1 MGEVMNTLKVMPENP
16 DVDLEQLKAAI
27 ADLVK
32 EPASLHAIEEEPIA
46 FGLVA
51 LNTMVIVEDG
61 EGGTDAIEAAIAEV
75 EAAIAELKADGTFD
89 AIIEKYISSK

>member
-32 EPASLHAIEEEPIA
+32 EPASL
-46 FGLVA
+46 
-51 LNTMVIVEDG
+51 NTMVIVEDG
-61 EGGTDAIEAAIAEV
+61 EGGTDAIEAAIAELEDVASV
-75 EAAIAELKADGTFD
+75 EVTATGRLM
-89 AIIEKYISSK
+89 

>member
-61 EGGTDAIEAAIAEV
+61 EGGTGPTEEAVIALADV
-75 EAAIAELKADGTFD
+75 ASAEITDSRRLM
-89 AIIEKYISSK
+89 

>member
-1 MGEVMNTLKVMPENP
+1 MIMGEVMNTLKVMPENP

-51 LNTMVIVEDG
+51 DG
-61 EGGTDAIEAAIAEV
+61 EGGTDAIEAAIAELEDVASV
-75 EAAIAELKADGTFD
+75 EVTATGRLM
-89 AIIEKYISSK
+89 

>member
-16 DVDLEQLKAAI
+16 DVDLEQLKA
-27 ADLVK
+27 
-32 EPASLHAIEEEPIA
+32 AIEEEPIA

-61 EGGTDAIEAAIAEV
+61 EGGTDAIEAAIAELEDVASV
-75 EAAIAELKADGTFD
+75 EVTATGRLM
-89 AIIEKYISSK
+89 

>member
-51 LNTMVIVEDG
+51 LNTMVIVEEG
-61 EGGTDAIEAAIAEV
+61 EGGTDAIEAAIAELEDVASV
-75 EAAIAELKADGTFD
+75 EVTATGRLM
-89 AIIEKYISSK
+89 

>member
-32 EPASLHAIEEEPIA
+32 EEPIA

-61 EGGTDAIEAAIAEV
+61 EGGTDAIEAAIAELEDVASV
-75 EAAIAELKADGTFD
+75 EVTATGRLM
-89 AIIEKYISSK
+89 

>member
-1 MGEVMNTLKVMPENP
+1 MIMGEVMNTLKVMPENP

-46 FGLVA
+46 
-51 LNTMVIVEDG
+51 NTMVIVEDG
-61 EGGTDAIEAAIAEV
+61 EGGTDAIEAAIAELEDVASV
-75 EAAIAELKADGTFD
+75 EVTATGRLM
-89 AIIEKYISSK
+89 

>member
-46 FGLVA
+46 
-51 LNTMVIVEDG
+51 DG
-61 EGGTDAIEAAIAEV
+61 EGGTDAIEAAIAELEDVASV
-75 EAAIAELKADGTFD
+75 EVTATGRLM
-89 AIIEKYISSK
+89 

>member
-61 EGGTDAIEAAIAEV
+61 EGGTGPTEEAITALADVASAE
-75 EAAIAELKADGTFD
+75 ITDSRRLM
-89 AIIEKYISSK
+89 

>member
-61 EGGTDAIEAAIAEV
+61 GR
-75 EAAIAELKADGTFD
+75 
-89 AIIEKYISSK
+89 